1 MTKGRTLRRI
11 RKPSKKT
18 YLSKG
23 GQQALDYRD
32 IQDAYVAQI
41 ADKKELYNTIQLEA
55 ASAYNYETSKKNSSS
70 LTEVQNILSF
80 ITGFYDMKNTE
91 YNEVIDNVK
100 KMIDKYGLEYKSY
113 FIPSIKLLKE
123 SINDIYNLIIYATR
137 IQTDFT
143 AGIVHLHLINQ
154 RFELLNN
161 AKDYTNEIN
170 KQFVKVTDS
179 IKKIE
184 AILIKEE
191 SQKKA
196 EREGV
201 VLRTEVKKTELTPS
215 IGIVKR
221 DYPVN
226 FTPNSNPFIEGCPL
240 GTVLGE
246 DGQCRYYNEN
256 TLIESVPRQT
266 NLINTETSDWVV
278 WFNSITPSSVN
289 DPIIFQ
295 RKPLQYLLPLRLED
309 VKYFTEKDDP
319 YFNVKYV
326 VTEQNGAPYRDPNG
340 YYIFINDI
348 FEQPLNIPGFSK
360 YYVDSNK
367 LPQAV
372 QIIDIAEEKKP
383 IFRNNLEE
391 DKYFK
396 ALHDIDQILY
406 GIKFVET
413 DKDGNLPNGKIISFY
428 PNYNDCEQSNL
439 DYTKVSSNNID
450 SITYRYKGQFEKN
463 LENINEPQ
471 LKSVTAPSPS
481 TVNLSEAQPPSVGLS
496 PSPAPA
502 MQNLIGGQLSNMFAP
517 EPATVPS
524 PATVLP
530 LVPAP
535 ATELAYAPSPQPIQ
549 PPLVFDTLTL
559 DPNAYNAITNMYVNK
574 YLQMSVIKYYN
585 PFVFPQFFLN
595 EGDYFIIHNIG
606 EEPIVFNLSANSEQ
620 KRIVVYPNQLCCFV
634 FSNYSTTLRY
644 GCLFLDRYIATQT
657 KSSKATKYKN
667 TYIFVENNK
676 PLFDTEHNLIP
687 VPNFNE
693 ITKTYYEYDDIFE
706 TTPKQISEIVNVPVL
721 DFDISKKF
729 SNYSSPYVT
738 LTTIGVTYIFC
749 DASGN
754 PLLDI
759 LGYFIPVPSP
769 LHYNNSKYLWYALEK
784 VKEVTLLNNYDGV
797 VGIDEDYT
805 NKQFNSSYSTTINNY
820 SIYINSQ
827 GFPLLANRESYLGVP
842 PDSPVKTEV
851 KQVQVFLPQNFKI
864 ALINEKVSNLQ
875 IKTQML
881 VGLLKVYA
889 QNTQVLENYYTDISG
904 NMNNLSSL
912 RDQLNN
918 AVNEIQISVDLETL
932 NTKEAEAKELYEEV
946 LKTKKN
952 LEKYSSDRIQ
962 LNVYN
967 QEVNKIR
974 ETRNNDMTNISIKI
988 QNIKDNSKNLKQL
1001 AITLIDKVNSNNNL
1015 VANAK
1020 IPLLNKLNKSSLD
1033 ITTVEQSEKTLEQT
1047 FEFVKNSI
1055 DSSDTI
1061 EKINKQA
1068 PNINILLKS
1077 SETLEKNVTSV
1088 AETLNNVSIEISST
1102 EINVKKEKLVELV
1115 NTIATNKTTVNQNT
1129 AYLESLPTDN
1139 VKINEQKQII
1149 QNSMKVVNDIATTVE
1164 NDQKVVATF
1173 TPEIVDEQLIR
1184 YNNYVDT
1191 SIKNEM
1197 KNIEAAVT
1205 TIQGLQAT
1213 ASTTQLVELK
1223 TRLLQ
1228 KINDFKEKHTSIE
1241 TLLNNISS
1249 RITDEQK
1256 QSFEV
1261 ELLTNYNTVTDIEN
1275 SIDTLTTD
1283 VNVNA
1288 AISNVAD
1295 IDALNDTI
1303 QYNIQ
1308 TLELNTLA
1316 APAPAG
1322 VGETGVG
1329 ETVIENEASPNT
1341 EEPATTPLE
1350 PPATTP
1356 LEPPATTPTLQG
1368 GKKKRW
1374 PTRKNKRK
1382 VTKSVVGK

>member
-23 GQQALDYRD
+23 GQQALEYRD

-41 ADKKELYNTIQLEA
+41 TAKKELYNTIQLEA
-55 ASAYNYETSKKNSSS
+55 TSAYNYETTKKNNSS
-70 LTEVQNILSF
+70 LTEVQNIISF
-80 ITGFYDMKNTE
+80 INSFYDMKNSE
-91 YNEVIDNVK
+91 YNEVVDSVK
-100 KMIDKYGLEYKSY
+100 SMIDKYGLEYKSY
-113 FIPSIKLLKE
+113 FIPSLKLLKE
-123 SINDIYNLIIYATR
+123 SLNDINNLISYVTR

-143 AGIVHLHLINQ
+143 AGLVHLHLINQ
-154 RFELLNN
+154 RFGLLNS
-161 AKDYTNEIN
+161 AKDYTNVIN

-215 IGIVKR
+215 IGLVKR

-226 FTPNSNPFIEGCPL
+226 FIPNSNPFIQGCPL

-246 DGQCRYYNEN
+246 NDQCNYYNDT
-256 TLIESVPRQT
+256 TLLESVPIQK
-266 NLINTETSDWVV
+266 NLLNTETSEWVV

-295 RKPLQYLLPLRLED
+295 RKPMQYLMPLRAED
-309 VKYFTEKDDP
+309 IKYFTEKDDP

-326 VTEQNGAPYRDPNG
+326 VTEQNGAPYKDPNG
-340 YYIFINDI
+340 YYIFINDV

-360 YYVDSNK
+360 YYVDSTS

-372 QIIDIAEEKKP
+372 QIVDIPEQQKP
-383 IFRNNLEE
+383 IFRNSLEE

-396 ALHDIDQILY
+396 SLHDIDQILY

-413 DKDGNLPNGKIISFY
+413 DKDGNLPNGTIIPFY
-428 PNYNDCEQSNL
+428 PNYNDYAQNIL
-439 DYTKVSSNNID
+439 DYVKLTSNEID
-450 SITYRYKGQFEKN
+450 SITYRYKGEFEKR
-463 LENINEPQ
+463 LENFNTLPLEIQQTN
-471 LKSVTAPSPS
+471 LGFTPSPS
-481 TVNLSEAQPPSVGLS
+481 PTATVSLEFTPS
-496 PSPAPA
+496 PSPS
-502 MQNLIGGQLSNMFAP
+502 LFGGQLSDTIVPAP
-517 EPATVPS
+517 A
-524 PATVLP
+524 

-535 ATELAYAPSPQPIQ
+535 AATEVTYASSPQPTYAPSPQPTQ
-549 PPLVFDTLTL
+549 TPVFDTLAL
-559 DPNAYNAITNMYVNK
+559 DPHACNIITNIYANK
-574 YLQMSVIKYYN
+574 YLQMSIDKYYN

-595 EGDYFIIHNIG
+595 EGDYFVIHNIG
-606 EEPIVFNLSANSEQ
+606 KEPIVFNISANSEQ
-620 KRIVVYPNQLCCFV
+620 KRVVVYPNQLSCFV
-634 FSNYSTTLRY
+634 FTNYSTTIRY

-657 KSSKATKYKN
+657 KSSKAAKYN
-667 TYIFVENNK
+667 DTYIFVENNQ

-738 LTTIGVTYIFC
+738 LTTIGVTYVFC

-784 VKEVTLLNNYDGV
+784 VKEVTLLNNYEGV

-805 NKQFNSSYSTTINNY
+805 NKQFNSSYSTTINNF

-864 ALINEKVSNLQ
+864 SLIDEKVSTLQ

-1001 AITLIDKVNSNNNL
+1001 AITLIDKVNTNNNL
-1015 VANAK
+1015 VANSKA
-1020 IPLLNKLNKSSLD
+1020 PLISKLNKSSLD
-1033 ITTVEQSEKTLEQT
+1033 ISTVEQSEKTLEQT

-1055 DSSDTI
+1055 NTSDTI

-1261 ELLTNYNTVTDIEN
+1261 ELLNNYNTVIDIEN

-1329 ETVIENEASPNT
+1329 ETGVEETVIENEASPNT
-1341 EEPATTPLE
+1341 EEAATTPLE
-1350 PPATTP
+1350 PPVTTP